1 MPPQVTS
8 EDCRRH
14 THVVDQQLVLLVLS
28 SKLADQQLHE
38 TLEGGG
44 HIHVL
49 VLQLDVRTLLLHFL
63 NQPGHQRDTRGDQR
77 GGATLA
83 LALPGT
89 GLSPHLTT
97 SMEAAPALKKSVVSS
112 MAGTLLRIPF
122 QMFCDERT
130 QHT

>member
-1 MPPQVTS
+1 MYTS
-8 EDCRRH
+8 SFCSWMSGH
-14 THVVDQQLVLLVLS
+14 FCFTS
-28 SKLADQQLHE
+28 STSL
-38 TLEGGG
+38 
-44 HIHVL
+44 
-49 VLQLDVRTLLLHFL
+49 
-63 NQPGHQRDTRGDQR
+63 DTRGDQR
-77 GGATLA
+77 GSANVA